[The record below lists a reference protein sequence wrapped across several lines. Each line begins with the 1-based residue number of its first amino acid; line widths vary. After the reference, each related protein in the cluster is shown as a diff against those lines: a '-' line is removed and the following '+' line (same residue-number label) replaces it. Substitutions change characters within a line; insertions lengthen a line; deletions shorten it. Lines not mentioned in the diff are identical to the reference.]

1 MTTLASVY
9 SRVVPA
15 YVPPP
20 KVVIQFRLLREG
32 EVTPEKKTV
41 YVFRSMDTVSQVCLA
56 LEALDGELT
65 TSRRVDLSVLIAN
78 GDWLVIGNDE
88 TLPRK
93 TRANYLDLSSAGLV
107 TFNLT
112 SGDGG
117 DQGDPAELDCIV
129 RVDRAS
135 ATREVVLTERALDG
149 SWRLAGFGV
158 VPIEG
163 GPIEAKVRGG
173 ALYALAVDDFG
184 YAFAANLAVQVGQR
198 IRPSVFAGVLYQ
210 VTEAGVLPASEPE
223 WWPITSEGSRELGTA
238 RAEAVRYYRPLAHG
252 PVTAELT

>member
-1 MTTLASVY
+1 MTVIASVY
-9 SRVVPA
+9 SRAVPA
-15 YVPPP
+15 YVQSPR
-20 KVVIQFRLLREG
+20 VVIQFRVLREG

-41 YVFRSMDTVSQVCLA
+41 FLFRGIGSVSQVGLA

-65 TSRRVDLSVLIAN
+65 VARSVDLATLIAN

-88 TLPRK
+88 TPPRK
-93 TRANYLDLSSAGLV
+93 TRANYLDLSAGGLV

-117 DQGDPAELDCIV
+117 EQGDPAQLGCIV
-129 RVDRAS
+129 RVDRAPAS
-135 ATREVVLTERALDG
+135 REVVVTERALDG

-158 VPIEG
+158 VPAEG
-163 GPIEAKVRGG
+163 GSIAVKVLGG
-173 ALYALAVDDFG
+173 ALYAMGLDDFG
-184 YAFAANLAVQVGQR
+184 YAFAANLEVQVGQR
-198 IRPSVFAGVLYQ
+198 IRPSLFSGVLYQ
-210 VTEAGVLPASEPE
+210 VTEAGVLPATEPA

-252 PVTAELT
+252 PVTAEPS